1 MTQLNSKVNPPVEL
15 ENDGIVLNQ
24 GLDLTTSN
32 LQVDKGALRDC
43 LNFEVVDRLGYQT
56 LSGFDRYDGSLSPD
70 QVEFFAFRTEP
81 LDPAPAVGAA
91 FIRTIDNEPVGVC
104 VHTEADD
111 TDPDSTWV
119 VYARFSASVGVEASV
134 SYREATVGVVI
145 PFTAVTSAVPYISSP
160 ILPAGDNAD
169 EIYADYES
177 WNDLLRARVLSLPSQ
192 PVGVHWYRNR
202 LYAIADELRLGFTNA
217 GGVLSGPPSVT
228 VAIEPNMVLRNQAG
242 DFCCRVLYVEKL
254 SGDWATS
261 SADGIFLV
269 EPIEFFNGLENVL
282 NPVPP
287 TSGLFDVLVEV
298 PDPTN
303 WNVGSNEF
311 FTGLFTARPIATTD
325 PEPAFAG
332 LWRTKQNPLEPGWE
346 YIESGWV
353 VPYENGFSFADTL
366 RAVERATDN
375 NFQFGSDNKQGL
387 SALWFNGTDVSPEN
401 TEITP
406 NEPGWRDASGFA
418 TDDTALETDDGI
430 YLHGDIDFGVRVS
443 DGLTTRI
450 ANAIVNN
457 QPASVQQRL
466 ASVDP
471 IALPA
476 GGTQAAGVSSARSPM
491 MFLGLGPIFD
501 QIPRDAQVSGI
512 EISGQIKV
520 AFGVNGL
527 MPIATYA
534 TAADAETALIAQVNN
549 LFLCS
554 AQFGSYNTDAGKF
567 ETKGQK
573 RSATLPLPA
582 TRASYTW
589 STTTGVSDH
598 TVEGLYALG
607 SDTTLTI
614 GNSTDLFGLVDF
626 DRADFDDQGFG
637 LILYGENAAN
647 PTPGID
653 VTAVSAD
660 PFGLVGAARLSFD
673 SLFIKVYY
681 DEPSARYYV
690 KESASKVLTFD
701 LVKNTVLSGQLR
713 DANATGQLQVVNVTN
728 QKGNDPSWTDDK
740 FTIKAGDEIY
750 LDDALTRKVADVTAD
765 MTLNGFAPL
774 KDIVAEGSRYQFITA
789 NFFARED
796 WDGFYGVSGAGK
808 AFSFAAFDA
817 DNDGDEEQ
825 YIQFITTNTIVHDE
839 DKPRHIAFHQYHLA
853 LGYRDGTVRF
863 SVPGEPENFDGL
875 LGAAE
880 VGVGDRVTGLLA
892 MRGKAL
898 GVFCDGS
905 IYTILGDSADTF
917 NVEVLSP
924 YSGAIEYT
932 VVDNGGQPLYCDY
945 RGIST
950 LEQSQRYGNFVGYRI
965 SQKVTPWLLP
975 RMTRSD
981 NLFEINN
988 AAGVVCAVPVRSKNQ
1003 YRIFFRDGFFLIY
1016 TAMPDGSG
1024 AFTYGQYYLNEDRD
1038 QYFVPIC
1045 HSSQVDE
1052 DGKER
1057 IHMAH
1062 YSPRSAIS
1070 SDASK
1075 YVYEFEN
1082 GLGFD
1087 GSWYEAFFDTA
1098 FSYKDPFK
1106 DNTIRKIRADGLT
1119 RGYGP
1124 YTITVA
1130 KDYDED
1136 SYSTT
1141 TIPLSL
1147 PRNPGA
1153 TPTTDYKPATTMAN
1167 VAKEGR
1173 CLSFRVERD
1182 DSQKTLVP
1190 PTVFQVLLVQYQ
1202 SGGKR
1207 DA

>member
-70 QVEFFAFRTEP
+70 QVEFFAFRVEA
-81 LDPAPAVGAA
+81 LDPTPSVGEV
-91 FIRTIDNEPVGVC
+91 IVQNSDSTPVGVV
-104 VHTEADD
+104 VHTEPDALIADSD
-111 TDPDSTWV
+111 WV
-119 VYARFSASVGVEASV
+119 VYARFGADVVVQSAEA
-134 SYREATVGVVI
+134 YRVLAPGIVL
-145 PFTAVTSAVPYISSP
+145 PFTAATTAVTYASSP
-160 ILPAGDNAD
+160 IVPTTDTADDIYTDYATWNNVLRGRILALPN
-169 EIYADYES
+169 
-177 WNDLLRARVLSLPSQ
+177 Q
-192 PVGVHWYRNR
+192 PIGLHWYRDR
-202 LYAIADELRLGFTNA
+202 LYAVADELVLAFES
-217 GGVLSGPPSVT
+217 GGT
-228 VAIEPNMVLRNQAG
+228 TTITPNMIVGNQAG
-242 DFCCRVLYVEKL
+242 TFFGRILQVNLL
-254 SGDWATS
+254 SGTWATGN
-261 SADGIFLV
+261 ANGTFLIEPVTFFDGV
-269 EPIEFFNGLENVL
+269 EDVINLSIPKI
-282 NPVPP
+282 
-287 TSGLFDVLVEV
+287 GLFDLY
-298 PDPTN
+298 DQIPTQ
-303 WNVGSNEF
+303 SN
-311 FTGLFTARPIATTD
+311 TPLSPIATDVFTARNLADTD
-325 PEPAFAG
+325 PEVAFAG
-332 LWRTKQNPLEPGWE
+332 MWRTKDETDAGWE
-346 YIESGWV
+346 RIESGWV

-375 NFQFGSDNKQGL
+375 NFQFGTDDKAGL
-387 SALWFNGTDVSPEN
+387 GALWFNGTDLSPDN

-406 NEPGWRDASGFA
+406 NEPGWRDTGGFA
-418 TDDTALETDDGI
+418 TDDAVLEADDGT
-430 YLHGDIDFGVRVS
+430 YLWGDIDFGVRVS

-491 MFLGLGPIFD
+491 MFIGLGPIFD

-512 EISGQIKV
+512 RIEGNIKV

-534 TAADAETALIAQVNN
+534 TAAAAETALISQVSN

-554 AQFGSYNTDAGKF
+554 AQFGSYNTDSGKF

-573 RSATLPLPA
+573 RSKALPLPA

-589 STTTGVSDH
+589 TTTTGVSDH

-607 SDTTLTI
+607 SDTALEI
-614 GNSTDLFGLVDF
+614 GSDTDLFGLVDF
-626 DRADFDDQGFG
+626 KRSDFDGNNFG

-647 PTPGID
+647 PTPGIK
-653 VTAVSAD
+653 VTATSAD
-660 PFGLVGAARLSFD
+660 PFGLVGATRLSFD
-673 SLFIKVYY
+673 SLTIRIFY

-690 KESASKVLTFD
+690 KESSSRVLTFD
-701 LVKNTVLSGQLR
+701 LVKNTVLTGQLR
-713 DANATGQLQVVNVTN
+713 DGNATGRLQVVNVTN
-728 QKGNDPSWTDDK
+728 QKGNDPAWTADK
-740 FTIKAGDEIY
+740 FTIKGGDEIY
-750 LDDALTRKVADVTAD
+750 LDEALTRKVATVSGTAGTVA

-817 DNDGDEEQ
+817 DDDGDEEQ
-825 YIQFITTNTIVHDE
+825 YVQFIYTNTAVPDE
-839 DKPRHIAFHQYHLA
+839 DSPRHIAFHQYHLA
-853 LGYRDGTVRF
+853 LGYRDGVVRF

-875 LGAAE
+875 AGAAE
-880 VGVGDRVTGLLA
+880 VGVGDRVTGLLG

-905 IYTILGDSADTF
+905 IYTILGDTADTF

-981 NLFEINN
+981 NLFEINT

-1045 HSSQVDE
+1045 HSSQVDN

-1062 YSPRSAIS
+1062 YSPKSAIS

-1173 CLSFRVERD
+1173 CLSFRVSRD
-1182 DSQKTLVP
+1182 EDQKTLVP

>member
-1 MTQLNSKVNPPVEL
+1 MKSLNSKVNPPVEL

-56 LSGFDRYDGSLSPD
+56 LSGFERYDGQLIANQEYFVTFEFEYNGGGPEPVLPIATKQLVEVSGANSFFGIVADVTWDNVLNKGVVVLAMIDKSVRVLTGMILRYQPLVSPIF
-70 QVEFFAFRTEP
+70 VEIEALTDATRVTAPDAAQQFALYQQYNDELRDRIKP
-81 LDPAPAVGAA
+81 LD
-91 FIRTIDNEPVGVC
+91 
-104 VHTEADD
+104 
-111 TDPDSTWV
+111 
-119 VYARFSASVGVEASV
+119 
-134 SYREATVGVVI
+134 
-145 PFTAVTSAVPYISSP
+145 SSP
-160 ILPAGDNAD
+160 IGL
-169 EIYADYES
+169 
-177 WNDLLRARVLSLPSQ
+177 
-192 PVGVHWYRNR
+192 HWYRDKI
-202 LYAIADELRLGFTNA
+202 YAICDNSILKIVNGE
-217 GGVLSGPPSVT
+217 VEP
-228 VAIEPNMVLRNQAG
+228 EPNQLIVQNPGSPAG
-242 DFCCRVLYVEKL
+242 FVGRVLAVQTL
-254 SGDWATS
+254 SGDWSLGTATALVSVLPLENYSTIPTINPPPTTGSFYYPNFLFLPPTNGTKLGDASTLATDDAPFTAGLFRES
-261 SADGIFLV
+261 SDGW
-269 EPIEFFNGLENVL
+269 EPI
-282 NPVPP
+282 
-287 TSGLFDVLVEV
+287 D
-298 PDPTN
+298 
-303 WNVGSNEF
+303 
-311 FTGLFTARPIATTD
+311 
-325 PEPAFAG
+325 
-332 LWRTKQNPLEPGWE
+332 
-346 YIESGWV
+346 SGWA

-406 NEPGWRDASGFA
+406 NEPGWRDVSGFA

-512 EISGQIKV
+512 EINGQIKV

-660 PFGLVGAARLSFD
+660 PFGLVGATRLSFD

-825 YIQFITTNTIVHDE
+825 YIQFITTNTIVPDE

-981 NLFEINN
+981 DLFEINT

-1045 HSSQVDE
+1045 HSSQVDN

-1062 YSPRSAIS
+1062 YSPKSAIS

-1182 DSQKTLVP
+1182 DYQKTLVP